1 MFKVSYLLPTLF
13 FLACS
18 NTLILVREK
27 PKPNNPRST
36 VGEELQ
42 RMDYLLMKLKRQR
55 FYNNKHEIM
64 HLLHQLS
71 GEGLNNKIN
80 PGILESVYSTKV
92 NNMIDYQAA

>member
-1 MFKVSYLLPTLF
+1 M
-13 FLACS
+13 
-18 NTLILVREK
+18 EH
-27 PKPNNPRST
+27 
-36 VGEELQ
+36 
-42 RMDYLLMKLKRQR
+42 LLMKLKRQR

-92 NNMIDYQAA
+92 NNMIDY